1 MAGGQQA
8 NDTLHD
14 SAIGWTIMLVI
25 FAVLIWIFWYFFQ
38 EEVRAM
44 VVWIRYAEIYVISFF
59 LDSDFTV
66 IWNNK
71 EAAFQKVYE
80 HENGLASVL
89 ELPKEKLRYKHLANV
104 NNMAMGP
111 WKMPICTLLFG
122 AACWCM
128 FFGPRTQYR
137 RRYNLEGLIERQ
149 ASVFHVISPFV
160 KFNPSTQPTR
170 PPGSPVPA
178 ELPLF
183 AEALGPEEWL
193 AYNRISIP
201 DGKIDREE
209 TEEAFIAQ
217 LGPRWKGPNA
227 MEDYK
232 QVLLAAFCMK
242 AARKRVEA
250 DEMLGRLAKC
260 WSFKNGLELKRDKK
274 LFKLATSIL
283 KDKDLSGK
291 TLAQVNQHAFETTAL
306 MKGLS
311 YARTEGGVLAPA
323 QFVWLRAHDRTL
335 WYPLN
340 NMGRQSFHMEAMGA
354 MAHFKAERLTQR
366 PIPVPKV
373 GDAVTTII
381 EYMAS
386 DRARPIPALD
396 YSKSK
401 KKGVKKAV

>member
-1 MAGGQQA
+1 MAGGGQQSS
-8 NDTLHD
+8 DTLHD
-14 SAIGWTIMLVI
+14 SAIGWTIMLFI

-44 VVWIRYAEIYVISFF
+44 VVWIRYAELSVISWF
-59 LDSDFTV
+59 LGDDYTV
-66 IWNNK
+66 FWKNK
-71 EAAFQKVYE
+71 DQSFIKNL
-80 HENGLASVL
+80 ENVDKIL
-89 ELPKEKLRYKHLANV
+89 ELPKEKLRYTHLSFFNA
-104 NNMAMGP
+104 MAMQP
-111 WKMPICTLLFG
+111 WKMPICTLLFAG
-122 AACWCM
+122 AGWCM

-149 ASVFHVISPFV
+149 ANVFHVISPFV
-160 KFNPSTQPTR
+160 KFNPTTQPNR

-201 DGKIDREE
+201 DGKIDLEE
-209 TEEAFIAQ
+209 TEEAFVQQ

-242 AARKRVEA
+242 AARKRSEA
-250 DEMLGRLAKC
+250 DEILGRLAKC
-260 WSFKNGLELKRDKK
+260 WSFKNGLELRKDRK

-306 MKGLS
+306 MKGLA

-323 QFVWLRAHDRTL
+323 QFLWLRAHDRTL

-340 NMGRQSFHMEAMGA
+340 NMGRQSFHMESMGA
-354 MAHFKAERLTQR
+354 MAHYKAERLTQR

-373 GDAVTTII
+373 GDAVTTIV

>member
-1 MAGGQQA
+1 
-8 NDTLHD
+8 
-14 SAIGWTIMLVI
+14 MLVI

-38 EEVRAM
+38 SEVRQM
-44 VVWIRYAEIYVISFF
+44 VIWIRYYETYLISWFMPEDHTISISGNQRSF
-59 LDSDFTV
+59 HNLFDKTAPRVLD
-66 IWNNK
+66 
-71 EAAFQKVYE
+71 
-80 HENGLASVL
+80 
-89 ELPKEKLRYKHLANV
+89 LPKQKLNFNHLAVFNA
-104 NNMAMGP
+104 MAMQP

-122 AACWCM
+122 AAIWCM
-128 FFGPRTQYR
+128 FLGPRTQYR
-137 RRYNLEGLIERQ
+137 RRFNLEGLIEKQ
-149 ASVFHVISPFV
+149 ASIFPVTSPFV

-178 ELPLF
+178 DLPLF

-193 AYNRISIP
+193 AYNQISIP
-201 DGKIDREE
+201 DGKIDEE
-209 TEEAFIAQ
+209 EVEEAFIKQ
-217 LGPRWKGPNA
+217 LGPRWKGPTA
-227 MEDYK
+227 LEDYK
-232 QVLLAAFCMK
+232 QVLLAAFCLK
-242 AARKRVEA
+242 AARKRNEA

-260 WSFKNGLELKRDKK
+260 WSFKNGLELKKDRK
-274 LFKLATSIL
+274 LFRQATSIL
-283 KDKDLSGK
+283 KDKDLGGK

-306 MKGLS
+306 MKGLAF
-311 YARTEGGVLAPA
+311 ARSEGGVLSPS
-323 QFVWLRAHDRTL
+323 QFLWLRAHDRTL

-340 NMGRQSFHMEAMGA
+340 NMGRQSFHIEALGA

-373 GDAVTTII
+373 GDSVSTII